1 MVSASQLLFDQVA
14 ITTRVPPL
22 SWPIAPATSSKT
34 CPIASLVLLSVNQ
47 SMQISICTSTRS
59 HLTHSFKETV
69 SNMIRIA
76 YIDSEMAKRRQNE
89 YSSTNTNNSSAV
101 IQSTHQSQPLSKGIP
116 AAITSQQHQLT
127 EVDLASIPIPT
138 RAPSKLAP
146 LRPPRK
152 PRLGRDGKPLRPR
165 PRKRRNSEDV
175 ARDALVEQV
184 LHEHKLVDM
193 SQSSGLNS
201 DPQAHSD
208 SEEAAT
214 GGAKASG
221 DTDEAFAERFRQN
234 FLDRVA
240 ERQLAQQQKKSAPG
254 TATVEKGQGPRLGG
268 SRSARAKMAAMQQQQ
283 GPAGQK

>member
-1 MVSASQLLFDQVA
+1 
-14 ITTRVPPL
+14 
-22 SWPIAPATSSKT
+22 
-34 CPIASLVLLSVNQ
+34 
-47 SMQISICTSTRS
+47 
-59 HLTHSFKETV
+59 
-69 SNMIRIA
+69 
-76 YIDSEMAKRRQNE
+76 
-89 YSSTNTNNSSAV
+89 
-101 IQSTHQSQPLSKGIP
+101 STHQSQPLSKGIP
-116 AAITSQQHQLT
+116 AATTSQQHQLA

-138 RAPSKLAP
+138 RGPSKLAR

-152 PRLGRDGKPLRPR
+152 PRLGHDGKPLRPR
-165 PRKRRNSEDV
+165 PRKHRNSEDI

-193 SQSSGLNS
+193 SQSSGLNLNS
-201 DPQAHSD
+201 DPQAYSD

-214 GGAKASG
+214 GGTRASG
-221 DTDEAFAERFRQN
+221 DADEAFAERFRQD

-254 TATVEKGQGPRLGG
+254 TAAAEKGQGPRLGG